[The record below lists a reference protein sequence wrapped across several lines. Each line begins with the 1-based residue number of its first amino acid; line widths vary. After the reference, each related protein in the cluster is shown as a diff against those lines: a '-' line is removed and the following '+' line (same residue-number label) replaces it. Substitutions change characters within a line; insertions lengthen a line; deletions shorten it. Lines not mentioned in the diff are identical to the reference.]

1 MLTRPEFKT
10 LLGQVG
16 IDAEWHQAK
25 PPQAV
30 STVKV
35 IVSTISD
42 TMRNDGLVNA
52 YGVHGVQVQVDAAVV
67 QPIKF
72 DRFKVGTESY
82 TVDTA
87 IPQHERVSGAIIS
100 YTCYCKGR

>member
-1 MLTRPEFKT
+1 MLTRPEFVT

-16 IDAEWHQAK
+16 INAEWHQAK

-30 STVKV
+30 STVKAM
-35 IVSTISD
+35 VSPID
-42 TMRNDGLVNA
+42 QRNDGLVNA